1 MKRRVEIDCDVQPK
15 KCAKRCSGNNDLIS
29 QLPND
34 ILVDILSLLSL
45 KEAARTSVLS
55 SRWVNLW
62 KHTPTLDFDD
72 QTAFEKIHKQIEL
85 LESEALKYVNW
96 VDSVVKSHRSPT
108 LKEFAIR
115 FSLDTTSKNS
125 ISRWLEFA
133 FSRQVQRLELDL
145 GKYSSWPKY
154 YCFPNELK
162 ELSFKSLKEL
172 SFKSVHLSDG
182 VIESFLNNCPLL
194 ERLVVRLT
202 NKISNVQVCGPSLR
216 LKHLEIVYC
225 TGLKSL
231 KVSVPNLTSLRV
243 SRPEGLVLDC
253 VPMLVDVS
261 INCGDCDESVKSL
274 LSTLSCCISQLE
286 ILSLVMYKR
295 RYVYEE
301 PVGLCKFTE
310 MPKLKKLVINYS
322 ARGHENLV
330 WLTALMRASPC
341 LEEFGLNYGWYK
353 LARKNRE
360 VKDPMRCP
368 HHNLKVFKFSGYY
381 GRSSD
386 AELLGYIL
394 ENCVVLEKIII
405 DSSSA
410 RSPKT
415 DKYDVERTA
424 RKNAKRQ
431 LEPKVPHHVEL
442 VFL

>member
-1 MKRRVEIDCDVQPK
+1 
-15 KCAKRCSGNNDLIS
+15 
-29 QLPND
+29 
-34 ILVDILSLLSL
+34 
-45 KEAARTSVLS
+45 
-55 SRWVNLW
+55 
-62 KHTPTLDFDD
+62 
-72 QTAFEKIHKQIEL
+72 
-85 LESEALKYVNW
+85 
-96 VDSVVKSHRSPT
+96 
-108 LKEFAIR
+108 
-115 FSLDTTSKNS
+115 
-125 ISRWLEFA
+125 
-133 FSRQVQRLELDL
+133 QVQRLVLDL
-145 GKYSSWPKY
+145 GKYSSWSKY
-154 YCFPNELK
+154 YCFPDELLPLSAPK
-162 ELSFKSLKEL
+162 FSFKSLKEL
-172 SFKSVHLSDG
+172 SFNSVHLSDG

-202 NKISNVQVCGPSLR
+202 NKISIVQVCGPSLR

-231 KVSVPNLTSLRV
+231 RISAPNLTSLRV
-243 SRPEGLVLDC
+243 TRAEGLVLDS

-286 ILSLVMYKR
+286 ILSLIMYKR

-330 WLTALMRASPC
+330 WLTALMRASPF
-341 LEEFGLNYGWYK
+341 LEEFVLNYGWYK

-360 VKDPMRCP
+360 VTDPMRCP

-410 RSPKT
+410 RSPIT

-424 RKNAKRQ
+424 RNNAKRQ